1 MGPAGKRGLRGS
13 ARGLSLE
20 SDVGDQSLTRFNQF
34 IFSGIR
40 LSLFRDPEHFKGPY
54 IGFLEGLRYLRQLMS
69 A

>member
-40 LSLFRDPEHFKGPY
+40 LLFRDPEHFKGPY
-54 IGFLEGLRYLRQLMS
+54 IGLLEGLRNLRQLMS